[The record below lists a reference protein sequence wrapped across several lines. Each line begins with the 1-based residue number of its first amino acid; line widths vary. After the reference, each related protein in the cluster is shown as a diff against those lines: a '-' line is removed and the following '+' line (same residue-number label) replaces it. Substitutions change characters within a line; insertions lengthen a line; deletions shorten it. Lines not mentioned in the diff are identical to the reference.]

1 MTFYLDDV
9 FIEGN
14 EGSSLVNKDDLLK
27 CLKIVNKELNTS
39 KYYDARLLISL
50 KFTDKE
56 EMKRLNN
63 SFGSKKGET
72 NVLAFDPDIELKD
85 ENDRVI
91 GDIAICMDVIR
102 QESMEQN
109 KLITHHFYHLF
120 IHGILHLLGFV
131 HNSKK
136 EASIMEGMEISLLK
150 KIGIADPY

>member
-1 MTFYLDDV
+1 MIQNCKRTLFKN
-9 FIEGN
+9 II
-14 EGSSLVNKDDLLK
+14 SHCAQDL
-27 CLKIVNKELNTS
+27 NR
-39 KYYDARLLISL
+39 D
-50 KFTDKE
+50 
-56 EMKRLNN
+56 
-63 SFGSKKGET
+63 G
-72 NVLAFDPDIELKD
+72 LAFDPDIELKD